1 MKLSTKTISSR
12 FQHQNMAAA
21 VSSAVQSKAH
31 SMVNSNMASKVGS
44 RVISTATSLM
54 GSRCDSMSS
63 LVTDTDGPLP
73 GTIEQIQA
81 VTEHQEAVMSFYY
94 TGEDNQLKLM
104 EIFDVTQ
111 TDPQLLVGDELGVNY
126 SEDQVILSHTRS
138 TGDIQGSGAQS
149 GRHRHHSDS
158 AAFLQNKMRSFNNKR
173 QTSFDSRTPLA
184 LFGG

>member
-1 MKLSTKTISSR
+1 MTFR

-31 SMVNSNMASKVGS
+31 SMVNSNLASKVGS

-126 SEDQVILSHTRS
+126 SEDQVISHTRS
-138 TGDIQGSGAQS
+138 TGDMQASGQP

-158 AAFLQNKMRSFNNKR
+158 AFLQNRMRSFKR
-173 QTSFDSRTPLA
+173 QASFDAP
-184 LFGG
+184 LFGGRFLEN

>member
-1 MKLSTKTISSR
+1 
-12 FQHQNMAAA
+12 MAAA
-21 VSSAVQSKAH
+21 VSSAVQSTVH
-31 SMVNSNMASKVGS
+31 SSKASKAPS
-44 RVISTATSLM
+44 RVMSTSTSLM

-81 VTEHQEAVMSFYY
+81 VTQHQEAVMSFYY

-111 TDPQLLVGDELGVNY
+111 TDPELLVGDALGVNY
-126 SEDQVILSHTRS
+126 SEDQVLGHTLSHTLSHTRS
-138 TGDIQGSGAQS
+138 SGDIEGSVHT
-149 GRHRHHSDS
+149 GRHRHSSDS
-158 AAFLQNKMRSFNNKR
+158 AFLQNRMRSFKR
-173 QTSFDSRTPLA
+173 QSSHDAP